1 MAGKAPLSEQIY
13 ELATKERWWR
23 LAPLVSD
30 LDAEGMAAFREVW
43 ARLSPAQRQKL
54 VAALVEQAE
63 DHPLYDFRAIFR
75 WLLSDPDPFV
85 RARAIHG
92 LWEDESPS
100 LIAPLLHMLEHD
112 PDAMVREAAA
122 IGLGKY
128 VLAGELGDLPMRE
141 VTPIV
146 DALVRVVQNPNE
158 ALDVRRR
165 ALESV
170 AYVDEPHI
178 RDLIEAAYYHEDSRM
193 QASAL
198 FAMGRSGNTRW
209 ASFVLAELESPDPA
223 LRYEAALAAG
233 DLELADAIRPLSRL
247 VQEDDLEV
255 QLAAIEALGR
265 IGGPEA
271 ERVLLELLD
280 HENDA
285 IAEAAEDALA
295 ELQFMK
301 GDETSV
307 LFPLMEFDDL
317 LDEDRFSVE
326 EDLDLE
332 DEDFPEEDET
342 W

>member
-1 MAGKAPLSEQIY
+1 MERKRSLFDQVY
-13 ELATKERWWR
+13 ELVTKERWWR
-23 LAPLVSD
+23 VAPLVSD
-30 LDAEGMAAFREVW
+30 LDAEGMAAFRQVW
-43 ARLSPAQRQKL
+43 AQLSPAQRQKL

-63 DHPLYDFRAIFR
+63 DHALYDFRTIFR
-75 WLLSDPDPFV
+75 WLLSDADPFV

-122 IGLGKY
+122 IALGKY
-128 VLAGELGDLPMRE
+128 VLAGELGNLPMRE

-146 DALVRVVQNPNE
+146 EALVRVVQNPKE
-158 ALDVRRR
+158 DLDVRRR

-170 AYVDEPHI
+170 SYVDEPHI

-255 QLAAIEALGR
+255 RLAAIEALGR

-271 ERVLLELLD
+271 ERILLELLE
-280 HENDA
+280 HENEA

-307 LFPLMEFDDL
+307 LYPLLEFEDL
-317 LDEDRFSVE
+317 LDEERFTI
-326 EDLDLE
+326 EDESEFE
-332 DEDFPEEDET
+332 DED